1 VTVAILREIFLE
13 LSISPIIPAL
23 HQNFCMLQY
32 VIHAPRDGQVE
43 KINYSVGDNVRKNA
57 VIVKFVKEGE
67 EHQEYQNTS

>member
-1 VTVAILREIFLE
+1 
-13 LSISPIIPAL
+13 
-23 HQNFCMLQY
+23 MLQY